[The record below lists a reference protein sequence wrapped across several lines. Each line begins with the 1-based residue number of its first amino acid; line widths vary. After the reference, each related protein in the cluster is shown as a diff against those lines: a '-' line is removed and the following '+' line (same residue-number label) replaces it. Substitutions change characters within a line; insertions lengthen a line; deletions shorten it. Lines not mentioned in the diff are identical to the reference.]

1 MVITLWILEGQGTAD
16 RYMYTVLCCLL
27 LNISENGHA
36 AYILIFVEMRRFE
49 GGVPSNRPPAANQF
63 APMRKARVKDFMIQG
78 GKKGPTSRS
87 EKVPELNLQSQPP
100 ISSIK
105 YISSQKNHMAP
116 SRSRRK
122 VSKQNFDF
130 C

>member
-63 APMRKARVKDFMIQG
+63 APKRKAMVKDFMIQG
-78 GKKGPTSRS
+78 EKKGPTSKS
-87 EKVPELNLQSQPP
+87 EKVPELNLQSHQLNTYLH
-100 ISSIK
+100 K
-105 YISSQKNHMAP
+105 KNHMAP

-122 VSKQNFDF
+122 VSKQIFDF